1 MFTNMY
7 KKFSWRWFADYGM
20 IILGS
25 MIMAAGYSFFA
36 DPLRIVP
43 GGVYGIAIVFH
54 HLYDFSTGTVGLI
67 LNIPLFIIGIYV
79 LGPKFGV
86 KTFAGTILTSFFM
99 DYFSSLTDKPLTDD
113 IMLGSVFSGVLIGA
127 GLALIFK
134 AKATSGGS
142 DIVAQ
147 IINKYTGMSI
157 GQLLIILDSLVVTVG
172 IIAFKDLSLALYALI
187 TIFITGKVLDA
198 ILMGGS
204 YRKAAFI
211 ISDKHEEI
219 AKVVT
224 NKMQRGGTFFHGA
237 GMYSGKEKEIILT
250 AVNRRELVALQQYVR
265 QIDPDAFMTVFNTNQ
280 IYGEGFS
287 NILEDV

>member
-1 MFTNMY
+1 
-7 KKFSWRWFADYGM
+7 
-20 IILGS
+20 
-25 MIMAAGYSFFA
+25 
-36 DPLRIVP
+36 
-43 GGVYGIAIVFH
+43 
-54 HLYDFSTGTVGLI
+54 
-67 LNIPLFIIGIYV
+67 
-79 LGPKFGV
+79 
-86 KTFAGTILTSFFM
+86 M

-113 IMLGSVFSGVLIGA
+113 IMLGSVFSGVLIGT

-172 IIAFKDLSLALYALI
+172 IIAFKDVSLALYALI

-224 NKMQRGGTFFHGA
+224 DKLQRGGTFFHGA

-287 NILEDV
+287 NILDDV